1 MGCMQRPVVLRCRSP
16 RLAVTSGL
24 LSFLIAISGCG
35 SGGGGS
41 NGGGSDDGG
50 SGGGVARAATW
61 AKSYGGPARE
71 QATAAAALADGGYI
85 FGGMFNNRGS
95 GGGRV
100 FGFEGGGFDGDA
112 WIVALDSLGDIRW
125 QRTYGLRA
133 ASQPD
138 VSTIY
143 LAVRPALDGAGTWL
157 AGRVADGPD
166 SAYTERAYDLLITR
180 LDGADQVRFSTAYDS
195 GPFPFFPYFFSDEQ
209 QTSEAVDDNVGGTD
223 LWPTNDGGAVVA
235 TSVEAFVLH
244 EGRGEV
250 ARAVWVLKVN
260 AAGER
265 EWSTFVGADEFV
277 GFNSARGYGY
287 DRSYYRGDGPH
298 SVHVR
303 AEPGGGAVLT
313 YGIDT
318 RDPGQE
324 RAIRTGRM
332 DVVRLDPGNQSIRWR
347 VRFGDSD
354 VPNDLLVVDAD
365 RNGVLDGVLV
375 GGITDIDD
383 SLPQPQQGV
392 VRLLDGPDGDE
403 LWRSDMGE
411 SVTGLAEACGTSSCE
426 YAALVRD
433 GDALDQSFMRTL
445 EIGSGST
452 LAEREFPDEDAL
464 HIRSLPQLARFQVLT
479 DPEAGELRLRAIDA
493 APALPIVSETS
504 FATPE
509 VPLVADA
516 GTGYLGLAGT
526 SRGTRRLLRLNANGV
541 GTLSAPINDPDDPRV
556 ESAYAIHP
564 IRNAAGTQDI
574 GFLAAAEMLSGKDP
588 VERAVLLLRLDLDGA
603 IVWQKRLEGF
613 SFNYPERDTRA
624 FAGPVD
630 LLAPAPDGGFF
641 LGGYALGWGRVVKI
655 DANGAIQWSTPPL
668 SPDAGWQLRAIRT
681 TPDGGVLV
689 TGGQLGSDLARS
701 WVARLDSNGAVQWQ
715 YRYDRESFFRP
726 GLFCD
731 RSACDCRWRRAA
743 RGRHGIRHDCGR
755 TDRRRWNLATI
766 ATVRHGFP
774 NGRQQQ
780 CACRHDRQWLGACH
794 CGCARRL
801 SGIRGRRGGDGAQ
814 QRAVARDRR

>member
-1 MGCMQRPVVLRCRSP
+1 MA
-16 RLAVTSGL
+16 AV
-24 LSFLIAISGCG
+24 
-35 SGGGGS
+35 
-41 NGGGSDDGG
+41 
-50 SGGGVARAATW
+50 
-61 AKSYGGPARE
+61 
-71 QATAAAALADGGYI
+71 AAAAMTAAREAVSRARQRGQSHTAARRASRPPPPRHLADGGYI
-85 FGGMFNNRGS
+85 FGGIFNNRGS

-411 SVTGLAEACGTSSCE
+411 SVTGLAEACGASSCE

-445 EIGSGST
+445 DIGSGST
-452 LAEREFPDEDAL
+452 LAQRQFPDEDAL
-464 HIRSLPQLARFQVLT
+464 HIRSLPGLARFQVLT
-479 DPEAGELRLRAIDA
+479 DPNSGELRLRAIDA

-556 ESAYAIHP
+556 ESAYAIHA

-588 VERAVLLLRLDLDGA
+588 AERAVLLLRLDLDGA

-613 SFNYPERDTRA
+613 SFNYPQFDPRA
-624 FAGPVD
+624 FAGPVGSAGAGCGRRVFPGRLCARLGTGRED
-630 LLAPAPDGGFF
+630 RRQRRDSMEHAATATGRRLATAGDSHDTRRWRAGRRRPVGKRSGPF
-641 LGGYALGWGRVVKI
+641 LGGAARQQWGRAMAVPIRQRVV
-655 DANGAIQWSTPPL
+655 
-668 SPDAGWQLRAIRT
+668 
-681 TPDGGVLV
+681 
-689 TGGQLGSDLARS
+689 
-701 WVARLDSNGAVQWQ
+701 
-715 YRYDRESFFRP
+715 FRP

-743 RGRHGIRHDCGR
+743 RRRHGIRHDCGR

-766 ATVRHGFP
+766 ATVHHGFP

-780 CACRHDRQWLGACH
+780 RACRHDRQWLGACH

-801 SGIRGRRGGDGAQ
+801 SGIRGRRGGGGAQ